1 MSPGAHT
8 ERAFEDRVEYELLR
22 LWVGAGLRAVQ
33 RRAGDSYRGAVGVRG
48 ADADQE
54 VEQAHRASRR

>member
-22 LWVGAGLRAVQ
+22 YGWERASGLRSPAV
-33 RRAGDSYRGAVGVRG
+33 AA
-48 ADADQE
+48 
-54 VEQAHRASRR
+54 

>member
-22 LWVGAGLRAVQ
+22 HGWELASGLLQ
-33 RRAGDSYRGAVGVRG
+33 R
-48 ADADQE
+48 
-54 VEQAHRASRR
+54 